1 MNDELIDFT
10 LPEKKQT
17 FIKVIGV
24 GGGGGNAVNYMYHQG
39 IHNVDFIVCNTDV
52 QDFKKS
58 PVTKKIA
65 LGGELTGGHGAGSD
79 AEVGEKAAR
88 ESTNAIR
95 ELLEDGTRMVFITAG
110 MGGGTGT
117 GAAPV
122 VAEIAKDMGILTVGV
137 VTLPFKFEGPVRMR
151 QAIHGI
157 ENLSQNVDSLL
168 IINNNALREIYG
180 EMKMSVAFS
189 KADTILTTAVKGTVE
204 IMTKPGQQNVDFND
218 MKKVLKDSGVA
229 IMTTG
234 IAEGEDRAYRA
245 VQQALDNP
253 LLNKADIRGAKNALV
268 NISYGAGENEATM
281 GEVELIN
288 EFIQEQAGT
297 DVDLKFGAVID
308 ETLGNE
314 IKVTLVAT
322 GFETKDI
329 PDFTNINIKPKPPTA
344 NPTPIP
350 ILTPK
355 PEETGSDGGGGQE
368 QPIIISYDDI
378 HNEANIDN
386 ITKIPPGLRTEHIGF
401 VSKPQPGNTGS
412 QPASPQNFGNSVNEH
427 TPTIT
432 LLNPNNQFAQATQAI
447 TQTQE
452 QRAFN
457 YGDVRHGG
465 DISVYE
471 SVPAYMRKNQPI
483 APANEVLAP
492 QREIQTVN
500 PASSAVS
507 RVSLGENANG
517 IYLDKNKYVHRNVD

>member
-10 LPEKKQT
+10 MPEKKQT

-58 PVTKKIA
+58 PVRTQIA

-122 VAEIAKDMGILTVGV
+122 VAEIAKNMGILTVGV
-137 VTLPFKFEGPVRMR
+137 VTLPFKFEGTPRMK

-234 IAEGEDRAYRA
+234 IAEGEDRAYKA
-245 VQQALDNP
+245 VLQALENP
-253 LLNKADIRGAKNALV
+253 LLNKADIKGAKNALV

-288 EFIQEQAGT
+288 ELIQEKAGN

-308 ETLGNE
+308 ETLGGE

-329 PDFTNINIKPKPPTA
+329 PDFTNINVKSKPPTV
-344 NPTPIP
+344 NP
-350 ILTPK
+350 TPK
-355 PEETGSDGGGGQE
+355 PEDSGNEGDGQGQ
-368 QPIIISYDDI
+368 PAIISYEDVQ
-378 HNEANIDN
+378 NEINIEDF
-386 ITKIPPGLRTEHIGF
+386 TRIPPGLRSQQIGF
-401 VSKPQPGNTGS
+401 ISKPQSSNTNS
-412 QPASPQNFGNSVNEH
+412 QPDSPQNISNSVNEYAQEI
-427 TPTIT
+427 TI
-432 LLNPNNQFAQATQAI
+432 LNPDNQFAQKIQAI
-447 TQTQE
+447 TQPREPQ
-452 QRAFN
+452 AFN
-457 YGDVRHGG
+457 YGNVRHGG
-465 DISVYE
+465 DISSYE
-471 SVPAYMRKNQPI
+471 NIPAYMRKNQPI
-483 APANEVLAP
+483 APANEVPMP
-492 QREIQTVN
+492 QQEMQTVN
-500 PASSAVS
+500 PASSTVS
-507 RVSLGENANG
+507 RVSLGENADG